1 MKNIIFLVLI
11 CSSLLQSYQK
21 NNFQEFYIIEGQIK
35 NYNGEIYL
43 QRSLPSSYYNSN
55 FEIDSV
61 GVLEKAIVINGK
73 FRFKLSKKNNF
84 PLLFHI
90 GTEKTKTFDFILE
103 PKNQQLIIDSLFYNV
118 SPIII
123 CKNSTIQDE
132 QRILNEKKVPSIE
145 EFKSEYKKTKNDK
158 FPKDSVETFMI
169 SLRNKLS
176 NKSILALK
184 DFTKNYPNSYV
195 GFWDIVTT
203 QMYNGYDIELENA
216 YNNLSEVIKNSEQAK
231 IFEKSMLEAK
241 TLRIGTVYPKIKL
254 QNKELNEVIFNVA
267 EYSNSKYI
275 FIDYWF
281 SYCAPCIGQFSKL
294 NELQKKYTQNELKII
309 SISTD
314 KTDNLTNW
322 YKVMEREQLTW
333 LNLIDINGNK
343 TSALGINKFP
353 TNYLLNSEG
362 IILQKDIS
370 LMELQL
376 LLEQSN

>member
-1 MKNIIFLVLI
+1 MKSTIFLVLI
-11 CSSLLQSYQK
+11 CSTLFQSYQK
-21 NNFQEFYIIEGQIK
+21 NNFQEFYIVEGQIK

-43 QRSLPSSYYNSN
+43 QRSAPSTYYND
-55 FEIDSV
+55 FEMDSI
-61 GVLEKAIVINGK
+61 GILEKTIVINGK
-73 FRFKLSKKNNF
+73 FKFKLKKKNNF
-84 PLLFHI
+84 PLVFHI
-90 GTEKTKTFDFILE
+90 GTDKTKTYDFILE
-103 PKNQQLIIDSLFYNV
+103 PKNQQLIIDSLYYNV
-118 SPIII
+118 SPKII

-132 QRILNEKKVPSIE
+132 EKILNEKKAPSIE
-145 EFKSEYKKTKNDK
+145 EFKSDYKKIKNDK
-158 FPKDSVETFMI
+158 FPKDSVETFMT

-176 NKSILALK
+176 YESNLALK
-184 DFTKNYPNSYV
+184 NFTKDYPNSYV
-195 GFWDIVTT
+195 GFWDIVKT
-203 QMYNGYDIELENA
+203 QMYDGYDIELESA
-216 YNNLSEVIKNSEQAK
+216 YDNLSDLIKKSEQAK

-241 TLRIGTVYPKIKL
+241 TLKNGKVFPKIKL
-254 QNKELNEVIFNVA
+254 QDKKLKEIIFNA
-267 EYSNSKYI
+267 TQYSNSKYI
-275 FIDYWF
+275 LVDYWF
-281 SYCAPCIGQFSKL
+281 SYCAPCIAQFPKL
-294 NELQKKYTQNELKII
+294 NELQKKYSPKQLKII

-322 YKVMEREQLTW
+322 NKVMEREQMNW